1 MEKIMRINIDRLCEL
16 AGVGN
21 SSKSSDLIKE
31 STDFEGIFEADAEEP
46 TEEAA
51 ELADEESEE
60 AAANEVFEIN
70 EADLVKELRRMR
82 VIMKENRKV
91 KLTKQQ
97 DLQEAELRGIIDQ
110 EVKNVLKELQ
120 LNSSWIYG
128 TKKPTRSKKGFTHQ
142 GAFLK
147 GIGFK

>member
-1 MEKIMRINIDRLCEL
+1 MRINIDRLCEL

-51 ELADEESEE
+51 ELADE
-60 AAANEVFEIN
+60 
-70 EADLVKELRRMR
+70 
-82 VIMKENRKV
+82 
-91 KLTKQQ
+91 